1 MAESDVKRNTIA
13 ILNSLKNN
21 AGKFTQIAKAMG
33 YTTTAQLHSVM
44 SGESLIST
52 KAVISLIENLNVNP
66 TFLFCGTGE
75 MFLSETNEVDELR
88 NKVKELT
95 TNHDA
100 ALKTIMELTESIKK
114 LEKRNADLIDISA
127 AAIEYFKEHKGELLL
142 TEGDKKNPLD
152 ESIEMFKRISKK
164 KGDSSVDDT
173 GNSSMKQKK

>member
-1 MAESDVKRNTIA
+1 MSESDVKKNTIA
-13 ILNSLKNN
+13 VLNTLQNN
-21 AGKFTQIAKAMG
+21 VGKLTQIAKAMG

-66 TFLFCGTGE
+66 IYLFCGTGE

-88 NKVKELT
+88 RKIQELT
-95 TNHDA
+95 TNHNA
-100 ALKTIMELTESIKK
+100 ALKTIMELNEIIKQ

-127 AAIEYFKEHKGELLL
+127 AAIQYFKEHKGELLL

-152 ESIEMFKRISKK
+152 ESMEMFKRISKK
-164 KGDSSVDDT
+164 KGDLKVEDSE
-173 GNSSMKQKK
+173 NSKTKQKK